1 LGVILGRGSVVRGVV
16 NLSLYVL
23 MGALAAII
31 ELPQYYTKTTLR
43 QIDRN
48 GSIASH
54 HPAGYSSRMAY
65 TSNPHL
71 PKIRREAARLV
82 VEEGWSARKV
92 SRYLG
97 YHHTTIMCWVRYAR
111 QYGIRPIP
119 TQSSKPRR
127 HPRQLSDELVRKIV
141 AKRFELRR
149 CAEVVHFALKEE
161 GVRVSL
167 CSVKRTL
174 DRRGLLKKRS
184 PWKRRHVSV
193 SRPSVE
199 KPGDL
204 VQLDTV
210 HLMRSDGT
218 RVYVFTGL
226 DVHTRFAHAWAFEK
240 ANTRTALCFLRRMKK
255 VAPFAMRMLQSDNGS
270 EFSTSFSER
279 ARIEHRH
286 SRVRR
291 PNDNAH
297 LERFNRTIQEGCL
310 DALPRDTKV
319 INKNLPKWLRYY
331 NEKRH
336 HFGLNLK
343 TPLQVVR
350 SY

>member
-1 LGVILGRGSVVRGVV
+1 
-16 NLSLYVL
+16 
-23 MGALAAII
+23 
-31 ELPQYYTKTTLR
+31 
-43 QIDRN
+43 
-48 GSIASH
+48 
-54 HPAGYSSRMAY
+54 
-65 TSNPHL
+65 
-71 PKIRREAARLV
+71 
-82 VEEGWSARKV
+82 
-92 SRYLG
+92 
-97 YHHTTIMCWVRYAR
+97 MCWVRYAR
-111 QYGIRPIP
+111 RYGIRSIP
-119 TQSSKPRR
+119 TQSSKPKS
-127 HPRQLSDELVRKIV
+127 HPKQLSPELVRKIV
-141 AKRFELRR
+141 EKRFELKRS
-149 CAEVVHFALKEE
+149 AEVIHFALKEE
-161 GVRVSL
+161 GVEVSL

-193 SRPSVE
+193 TRPEAE

-210 HLMRSDGT
+210 HLMRNDGS

-226 DVHTRFAHAWAFEK
+226 DVRTRFAHAWAFER

-255 VAPFAMRMLQSDNGS
+255 VAPFAIHMLQSDNGS

-297 LERFNRTIQEGCL
+297 LERFNRTIQDELL
-310 DALPRDTKV
+310 DALPKDAKV
-319 INKNLPKWLRYY
+319 INRNLPKYLRYY

-336 HFGLNLK
+336 HFGINLQ